1 MFLTFEDD
9 VGKRKKKKKTK
20 IVHIYEK
27 KKNHWW
33 NMVACI
39 RVSKKLT
46 FVKIELLMWQF
57 QFELELLGDL
67 NQDAPRF
74 TTD

>member
-27 KKNHWW
+27 K
-33 NMVACI
+33 
-39 RVSKKLT
+39 R
-46 FVKIELLMWQF
+46 KI
-57 QFELELLGDL
+57 
-67 NQDAPRF
+67 
-74 TTD
+74 TDEHGNLYQGV

>member
-1 MFLTFEDD
+1 M
-9 VGKRKKKKKTK
+9 KRK
-20 IVHIYEK
+20 EK
-27 KKNHWW
+27 SLM
-33 NMVACI
+33 NMVTCI
-39 RVSKKLT
+39 RVSKRLT
-46 FVKIELLMWQF
+46 FVKIDVTL